1 MKDKVFLIKDAA
13 SFLAV
18 VLEFLAVEVDIETSS
33 RFPSLWLTMLAS
45 TPVTCWLER
54 QRRSAAGPT
63 FFSMSLGMV
72 TEVIQVKQVTSLV
85 HSKLKQIQSR
95 LHHSLSTGRQ

>member
-1 MKDKVFLIKDAA
+1 MKEKVFLIWDAA
-13 SFLAV
+13 SFLAI

-33 RFPSLWLTMLAS
+33 RFPPLAS

-85 HSKLKQIQSR
+85 HPKLKQIQST

>member
-1 MKDKVFLIKDAA
+1 M
-13 SFLAV
+13 
-18 VLEFLAVEVDIETSS
+18 ERSS
-33 RFPSLWLTMLAS
+33 RFAPLWLTMLAS

-85 HSKLKQIQSR
+85 HPKLKQIQST

>member
-1 MKDKVFLIKDAA
+1 
-13 SFLAV
+13 
-18 VLEFLAVEVDIETSS
+18 
-33 RFPSLWLTMLAS
+33 MLAS

-85 HSKLKQIQSR
+85 HPKLKQIQST
-95 LHHSLSTGRQ
+95 LHQGVNNKQVNQLRFAQPFVTLNKNGRGQSI